1 MREFL
6 KRAKADYLLSSVLC
20 IVLGIIFVVWK
31 GGVIDVIG
39 TILSVAM
46 IIVGIIYLGSFILSL
61 ATFGASTIV
70 GILVLAVGIW
80 FLIQPSLIVS
90 LVPVILGVGL
100 VFHGI
105 RAVTEAVNAKKY
117 GYEKWGMDLVFA
129 IICLVC
135 GLVCVFCPLGVLKQF
150 IMLVGIVLI
159 INGALN
165 LWIAVT
171 ATRAAR
177 DYRRRTETVDTEFVE
192 NEGDRDET
200 DGILNGTSGTDQS
213 RGSSEGDR
221 GKTSHFLLLYH

>member
-105 RAVTEAVNAKKY
+105 RAVTEAVNAKNTDMKS
-117 GYEKWGMDLVFA
+117 GHGSC
-129 IICLVC
+129 ICYHLS
-135 GLVCVFCPLGVLKQF
+135 GLRSGLCFLSAWS
-150 IMLVGIVLI
+150 I
-159 INGALN
+159 
-165 LWIAVT
+165 
-171 ATRAAR
+171 
-177 DYRRRTETVDTEFVE
+177 ETVYYAGRNRADYQRSAESVDCCHS
-192 NEGDRDET
+192 NAC
-200 DGILNGTSGTDQS
+200 
-213 RGSSEGDR
+213 SEGLQTAHRDC
-221 GKTSHFLLLYH
+221 

>member
-39 TILSVAM
+39 TLLSIAM

-129 IICLVC
+129 IICLSAVWS
-135 GLVCVFCPLGVLKQF
+135 VFSVRLP
-150 IMLVGIVLI
+150 
-159 INGALN
+159 
-165 LWIAVT
+165 
-171 ATRAAR
+171 
-177 DYRRRTETVDTEFVE
+177 Y
-192 NEGDRDET
+192 
-200 DGILNGTSGTDQS
+200 
-213 RGSSEGDR
+213 
-221 GKTSHFLLLYH
+221 

>member
-39 TILSVAM
+39 TLLSVAM

-105 RAVTEAVNAKKY
+105 RAVTDMKSGAWILYLLSSV
-117 GYEKWGMDLVFA
+117 WSVVWSVFSVR
-129 IICLVC
+129 L
-135 GLVCVFCPLGVLKQF
+135 P
-150 IMLVGIVLI
+150 
-159 INGALN
+159 
-165 LWIAVT
+165 
-171 ATRAAR
+171 
-177 DYRRRTETVDTEFVE
+177 Y
-192 NEGDRDET
+192 
-200 DGILNGTSGTDQS
+200 
-213 RGSSEGDR
+213 
-221 GKTSHFLLLYH
+221 

>member
-20 IVLGIIFVVWK
+20 IALGIIFVVWK

-39 TILSVAM
+39 TLLSIAM

-117 GYEKWGMDLVFA
+117 GYEKWGMDLVF
-129 IICLVC
+129 
-135 GLVCVFCPLGVLKQF
+135 LVCVFCPLGVLKQF

-200 DGILNGTSGTDQS
+200 DGI
-213 RGSSEGDR
+213 
-221 GKTSHFLLLYH
+221 

>member
-20 IVLGIIFVVWK
+20 IALGIIFVVWK

-39 TILSVAM
+39 TLLSVAM

-105 RAVTEAVNAKKY
+105 RAVTEAVNAKNTDMKSGAWILY
-117 GYEKWGMDLVFA
+117 LLSSVWSAVWSVFSVR
-129 IICLVC
+129 LE
-135 GLVCVFCPLGVLKQF
+135 
-150 IMLVGIVLI
+150 
-159 INGALN
+159 
-165 LWIAVT
+165 
-171 ATRAAR
+171 
-177 DYRRRTETVDTEFVE
+177 Y
-192 NEGDRDET
+192 
-200 DGILNGTSGTDQS
+200 
-213 RGSSEGDR
+213 
-221 GKTSHFLLLYH
+221 

>member
-1 MREFL
+1 MLQKIFQKGASFHERIFEAG
-6 KRAKADYLLSSVLC
+6 KGGLSAFFCFVYC
-20 IVLGIIFVVWK
+20 AWNYFVVWK

-105 RAVTEAVNAKKY
+105 RAVTEAVNAKNTDMKSGAWILY
-117 GYEKWGMDLVFA
+117 LLSSVWSAVWSVFSVR
-129 IICLVC
+129 LE
-135 GLVCVFCPLGVLKQF
+135 
-150 IMLVGIVLI
+150 
-159 INGALN
+159 
-165 LWIAVT
+165 
-171 ATRAAR
+171 
-177 DYRRRTETVDTEFVE
+177 Y
-192 NEGDRDET
+192 
-200 DGILNGTSGTDQS
+200 
-213 RGSSEGDR
+213 
-221 GKTSHFLLLYH
+221 

>member
-20 IVLGIIFVVWK
+20 IALGIIFVVWK

-39 TILSVAM
+39 TLLSIAM

-105 RAVTEAVNAKKY
+105 RAVTEAVNAKK
-117 GYEKWGMDLVFA
+117 
-129 IICLVC
+129 
-135 GLVCVFCPLGVLKQF
+135 
-150 IMLVGIVLI
+150 
-159 INGALN
+159 
-165 LWIAVT
+165 
-171 ATRAAR
+171 
-177 DYRRRTETVDTEFVE
+177 
-192 NEGDRDET
+192 
-200 DGILNGTSGTDQS
+200 
-213 RGSSEGDR
+213 
-221 GKTSHFLLLYH
+221 

>member
-165 LWIAVT
+165 LWIVVT

-200 DGILNGTSGTDQS
+200 DGI
-213 RGSSEGDR
+213 
-221 GKTSHFLLLYH
+221 

>member
-39 TILSVAM
+39 TLLSVAM

-129 IICLVC
+129 I
-135 GLVCVFCPLGVLKQF
+135 LVCVFCPLGVLKQF

-200 DGILNGTSGTDQS
+200 DGI
-213 RGSSEGDR
+213 
-221 GKTSHFLLLYH
+221 